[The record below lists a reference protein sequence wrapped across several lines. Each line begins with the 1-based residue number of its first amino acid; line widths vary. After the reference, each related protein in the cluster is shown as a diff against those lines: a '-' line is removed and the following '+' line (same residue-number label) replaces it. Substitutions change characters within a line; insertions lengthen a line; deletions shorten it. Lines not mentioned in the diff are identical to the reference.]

1 MIKLNKE
8 SLTVECYGANYVV
21 TFDVRQYPNGRTA
34 ILLVTNGFES
44 FCKLTVNMPDEEGI
58 AENEFFIKNED
69 PEHRIAVQLGVAGII
84 RRSPKKRFAPSDFS
98 DQYATLWEVV
108 P

>member
-1 MIKLNKE
+1 MKLNKE
-8 SLTVECYGANYVV
+8 SLMVECYGANYVV

-34 ILLVTNGFES
+34 ILLVTNGGEP
-44 FCKLTVNMPDEEGI
+44 FCKLTVNMVDEDDI
-58 AENEFFIKNED
+58 AESEFFIKNEN
-69 PEHRIAVQLGVAGII
+69 PEHAIAIQLGLAGII

-98 DQYATLWEVV
+98 DHYATLWEAV